1 MRKVTTLVGTVV
13 MAYAMVVAVAFAMQR
28 TLIYYP
34 TSEPPP
40 SVPHYDEV
48 RLHTADGLDIL
59 AWYTPPRDET
69 ASVLVYFH
77 GNAERIDGGVAKL
90 APFVDAGFGALLVE
104 YRGYAGNPG
113 KPTEQGLYLDA
124 HAGLDWLAAQG
135 IASERAIPYGS
146 SLGSGV
152 AVELAAS
159 RTVRAVVLEAPFT
172 SLAEVGARSYP
183 FLPAR
188 LLTRD
193 RYDSLA
199 KMAAVEAPLFILH
212 GEADTLV
219 PAEMGRAL
227 LAAAAG
233 PTRGHFV
240 ADLGH
245 GEMLAVGAPDEIMSW
260 LADHA
265 R

>member
-1 MRKVTTLVGTVV
+1 V
-13 MAYAMVVAVAFAMQR
+13 MVAYAMVVAVAFAMQR

-34 TSEPPP
+34 MSEPPP
-40 SVPHYDEV
+40 PVPHYDEV

-59 AWYTPPRDET
+59 AWYAPPRDGT
-69 ASVLVYFH
+69 APVLVYFH
-77 GNAERIDGGVAKL
+77 GNAERIDSGVPKL
-90 APFVDAGFGALLVE
+90 APFVAAGFGALLVE

-113 KPTEQGLYLDA
+113 KPTERGLYLDA
-124 HAGLDWLAAQG
+124 HAGLDWLVANG
-135 IASERAIPYGS
+135 IAVDRVIPYGS

-159 RTVRAVVLEAPFT
+159 RRVRAVVLEAPFT
-172 SLAEVGARSYP
+172 SLAEVGARTYP

-199 KMAAVEAPLFILH
+199 KMVRIEAPLFILH

-233 PTRGHFV
+233 PTQGHFV
-240 ADLGH
+240 AGLGH
-245 GEMLAVGAPDEIMSW
+245 NEMVSLGAADEIMSW